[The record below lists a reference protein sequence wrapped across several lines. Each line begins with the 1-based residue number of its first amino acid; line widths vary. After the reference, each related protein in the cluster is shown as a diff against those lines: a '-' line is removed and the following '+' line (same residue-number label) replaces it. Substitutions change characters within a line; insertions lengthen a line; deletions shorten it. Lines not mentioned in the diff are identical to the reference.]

1 MIYGSDCGRIDT
13 AFQIVFAQ
21 FKRKEFNMAKMS
33 FKAENKAADNESFPK
48 LKLDQDES
56 GRISCFEEPEVGF
69 VHNIRAPKIVQG
81 EVQYKR
87 VETKNGPEM
96 QMEFDFIGNPICLGD
111 FNTLQDRGIDPK
123 NCPACK
129 AAQEAP
135 DMFAPPK
142 RRFAMHVFQ
151 YTTNGTKN
159 ATRNFQGSVKI
170 WAFTDQKFNELIDL
184 MEEAPN
190 KDLRNID
197 IILGPCENK
206 MYQKFKMVHSNQVK
220 WKENETSQSQFEDII
235 AENQAKDLSKF
246 LGRTTKKD
254 WLEDDLDKVRA
265 RWRVVNG
272 QKDEKPNDSL
282 AGVERNLD
290 AGLANLL
297 DEPKVTPA
305 VKAEDSKPAVQSAGS
320 DDDGPVDFDKL
331 LADL

>member
-1 MIYGSDCGRIDT
+1 
-13 AFQIVFAQ
+13 
-21 FKRKEFNMAKMS
+21 MAKMS

-48 LKLDQDES
+48 LKLDQDET

-111 FNTLQDRGIDPK
+111 FDELLDRGIDPK
-123 NCPACK
+123 RCPACK

-135 DMFAPPK
+135 DMFQPPK

-151 YTTNGTKN
+151 YTTNGTKTP
-159 ATRNFQGSVKI
+159 TRNFQGSVKI

-184 MEEAPN
+184 MDEAPGG
-190 KDLRNID
+190 DLRNID

-206 MYQKFKMVHSNQVK
+206 MYQKFKMVHSSQVK
-220 WKENETSQSQFEDII
+220 WREAEEQFQEII
-235 AENQAKDLSKF
+235 AENKVKDISKF

-265 RWRVVNG
+265 RWRVANG
-272 QKDEKPNDSL
+272 QKDESPNDTL
-282 AGVERNLD
+282 AGAERDLD
-290 AGLANLL
+290 AGLAGLL
-297 DEPKVTPA
+297 DD
-305 VKAEDSKPAVQSAGS
+305 DSKPSAKADNSTPAVQSAGS

-331 LADL
+331 LADI